1 MSERKNSM
9 PEITVKNGSKM
20 SPKIEKNSNGEKQY
34 VIMPLSSTR
43 LMNQENIKQKG
54 ILRGI
59 GRKTN
64 SIYEWTEKENS
75 IKHNE

>member
-9 PEITVKNGSKM
+9 PEIIRKNGNKI
-20 SPKIEKNSNGEKQY
+20 SPKIEKNSNGEKQH

-43 LMNQENIKQKG
+43 LIYQENIKQKG
-54 ILRGI
+54 MQRST

-64 SIYEWTEKENS
+64 SIYEWTEKEN
-75 IKHNE
+75 